1 MGKNAE
7 LFEQYLKS
15 IDVVLEKGNT
25 EEGTFFAIENTI
37 PSGPRV
43 RMIILMNQDDKRVSI
58 FCFNYVSINNPS
70 KKEYF
75 LEKVNELNLNYS
87 FNKFTIDEENN
98 ISVNVYLPV
107 NNNFNAE
114 TVWLLAIGAYRALE
128 DEYKG
133 FMKIL
138 WG

>member
-1 MGKNAE
+1 MGNFE
-7 LFEQYLKS
+7 LFKQYLKS
-15 IDVVLEKGNT
+15 IDVVLEEGNT
-25 EEGTFFAIENTI
+25 EDANFFAIENTI

-43 RMIILMNQDDKRVSI
+43 RLVIIMDHDDKRVTILS
-58 FCFNYVSINNPS
+58 FNYVSINNPS

-75 LEKVNELNLNYS
+75 LEKVNELNLNYA
-87 FNKFTIDEENN
+87 FNKFVIDEHNN
-98 ISVNVYLPV
+98 IGVNVFLPI
-107 NNNFNAE
+107 NNNFDAE
-114 TVWLLAIGAYRALE
+114 SVWLLAIGAYRALE